1 MKKRKKAHLSFF
13 ENPVFCKMKKEKQI
27 FSETKEETNG

>member
-1 MKKRKKAHLSFF
+1 MKKGKKAHLSFF
-13 ENPVFCKMKKEKQI
+13 ENPVFCKIKEKNKN